1 MPFGSLG
8 VHKGSDFKDA
18 DPCLFVFDCLLYNGE
33 NLMNK
38 PIKERRKFLV
48 DNMVEVGNRI
58 KLSEIKHITKKQ
70 QLVDMI
76 KEVLSL
82 GLEGL
87 MIKDTKS
94 IYEPGKRHWM
104 KVVKKPNLAIQV
116 IRLKLT
122 FCIVCVY
129 NSRYTVLDLSVN

>member
-76 KEVLSL
+76 KEVFSL

-104 KVVKKPNLAIQV
+104 KVVKNQ
-116 IRLKLT
+116 T
-122 FCIVCVY
+122 
-129 NSRYTVLDLSVN
+129 

>member
-104 KVVKKPNLAIQV
+104 KVVKKPNLAIRV

-129 NSRYTVLDLSVN
+129 YSRYTVLDLSVN

>member
-1 MPFGSLG
+1 
-8 VHKGSDFKDA
+8 
-18 DPCLFVFDCLLYNGE
+18 
-33 NLMNK
+33 MNK

-76 KEVLSL
+76 KEVFSL

-104 KVVKKPNLAIQV
+104 KVVKNQ
-116 IRLKLT
+116 T
-122 FCIVCVY
+122 
-129 NSRYTVLDLSVN
+129 